1 MGLNDFAAV
10 LRPPADWSVLPAQV
24 AGVIP
29 LMVPCNIRA
38 NATAVRA
45 LAAQCEAGGVQL
57 SWPGAGLSSGSPL
70 PWACVW
76 PGSWGAGSEALGSH
90 ITAAVEDLK
99 LCSGGAVDIPAS
111 LQWPLYLPW
120 WTSTGTNP
128 SSAPG
133 PWQALPKIHML
144 LVQSPPGVPVTDFIQ
159 LLSPAWAPL
168 TWGWN
173 VTAGAEGALQL
184 QLPAGAL
191 SGEAV
196 SPPLH
201 WALAQNHFHIVDN
214 ASAHAHAGVLSHV
227 AQILAAKNAFTLP
240 ALHECMPTV
249 SPTASPSSSA
259 LPSPSGTVSPTA
271 SKGRGA
277 MVCVW

>member
-1 MGLNDFAAV
+1 MVGLNGSIGRVHRDYAAV

-29 LMVPCNIRA
+29 LMAPSRWDGCALPATPLPTWALQYTLGGLPPVPFNIRA

-111 LQWPLYLPW
+111 LQWP
-120 WTSTGTNP
+120 
-128 SSAPG
+128 PG
-133 PWQALPKIHML
+133 QWRQ
-144 LVQSPPGVPVTDFIQ
+144 
-159 LLSPAWAPL
+159 W
-168 TWGWN
+168 
-173 VTAGAEGALQL
+173 
-184 QLPAGAL
+184 
-191 SGEAV
+191 
-196 SPPLH
+196 
-201 WALAQNHFHIVDN
+201 
-214 ASAHAHAGVLSHV
+214 
-227 AQILAAKNAFTLP
+227 
-240 ALHECMPTV
+240 
-249 SPTASPSSSA
+249 
-259 LPSPSGTVSPTA
+259 
-271 SKGRGA
+271 
-277 MVCVW
+277 